1 MNALKNLFNWTCWML
16 IAPAF
21 TFILS
26 LVFNFSYWECVHSA
40 IYIIL
45 YFFYCLFATV
55 MYAISLDEDH
65 KPMSFIS

>member
-16 IAPAF
+16 VAPAF

-26 LVFNFSYWECVHSA
+26 FVFSFSYVEAVQNSV
-40 IYIIL
+40 YVVL

-55 MYAISLDEDH
+55 MYAVSLDEKH
-65 KPMSFIS
+65 KPMSFI